1 MAAPSAVEEVS
12 QLLDQ
17 GKVKEAAQRAQAQL
31 KKTPGDV
38 QLRFLQ
44 GVIASEQKNYTQ
56 AIETFIS
63 LTRDHPGMPEPYN
76 NLAVLYAAKGDERKA
91 TEALEQAIRTNP
103 SYATAHQ
110 NLGDLYARMANDAYA
125 KALQLDSSRQPTPPK
140 LSLIKLIHAAPAT
153 PSVTVVKSHEP
164 EPVPA
169 PAVAAVPAVSPPL
182 ASAPAPAIAEPAPTH
197 PPTAAKETPPVV
209 VHAPSKPEVTK
220 PVAQAEAQ
228 QQEAQRKIE
237 KAVNQWANAW
247 AKQDIQAYYSA
258 YSPRFQPA
266 GGETLAQWKIDR
278 KDRIVGKS
286 TITVSVRD
294 LKISTQ
300 GDLATASFRQ
310 YYAAGS
316 YKATTRKTLRMQR
329 EGAQWLITREET
341 GA

>member
-1 MAAPSAVEEVS
+1 M
-12 QLLDQ
+12 
-17 GKVKEAAQRAQAQL
+17 
-31 KKTPGDV
+31 
-38 QLRFLQ
+38 
-44 GVIASEQKNYTQ
+44 
-56 AIETFIS
+56 
-63 LTRDHPGMPEPYN
+63 
-76 NLAVLYAAKGDERKA
+76 
-91 TEALEQAIRTNP
+91 
-103 SYATAHQ
+103 
-110 NLGDLYARMANDAYA
+110 
-125 KALQLDSSRQPTPPK
+125 
-140 LSLIKLIHAAPAT
+140 
-153 PSVTVVKSHEP
+153 
-164 EPVPA
+164 
-169 PAVAAVPAVSPPL
+169 
-182 ASAPAPAIAEPAPTH
+182 
-197 PPTAAKETPPVV
+197 V

-266 GGETLAQWKIDR
+266 SGETLAQWKIDR

>member
-1 MAAPSAVEEVS
+1 MAAPSAVQEVS

-17 GKVKEAAQRAQAQL
+17 GKVKEAAQRTQALL

-56 AIETFIS
+56 AIETFVS

-91 TEALEQAIRTNP
+91 TQALEQAIRTNP

-110 NLGDLYARMANDAYA
+110 NLGDLYARMANEAYA
-125 KALQLDSSRQPTPPK
+125 KALQLDSNRAPAPPK
-140 LSLIKLIHAAPAT
+140 LSLIKQLHTGQPVAWTMPTAQPVHAPAAAPAA
-153 PSVTVVKSHEP
+153 SVTPTSTVAPAVSVPTPVVASAPTPAAAPREP
-164 EPVPA
+164 EPAAAA
-169 PAVAAVPAVSPPL
+169 PV
-182 ASAPAPAIAEPAPTH
+182 
-197 PPTAAKETPPVV
+197 AAKEV
-209 VHAPSKPEVTK
+209 SKPAPQPEPAKHET
-220 PVAQAEAQ
+220 
-228 QQEAQRKIE
+228 QRKIE
-237 KAVNQWANAW
+237 QAINHWAHAW
-247 AKQDIQAYYSA
+247 ASQNINAYYAA
-258 YSPRFQPA
+258 YSPRFKPS
-266 GGETLAQWKIDR
+266 GGETLAQWKADR
-278 KDRIVGKS
+278 KERIVGKT

-300 GDLATASFRQ
+300 GDQATASFRQ

-316 YKATTRKTLRMQR
+316 YKATTRKTLRLQR
-329 EGAQWLITREET
+329 EGAQWLIVREET